1 MKITAYFYLF
11 ISLIVIV
18 AELIHHHTLLFCTK
32 PLLMPVLILFY
43 ILSVSKPLTKMDRL
57 MVAALFFSWIGD
69 VVLMLPGGNKNYFLI
84 GLISFLITH
93 ILYVFAFTQVRD
105 RSLPAILK
113 QKIWLLI
120 PLLAYLIG
128 LISLVFPALD
138 TDMRIPVA
146 IYTSVIGTMVV
157 FALNRFRRVSDRSFA
172 LVFGGAILFMI
183 SDSCIAVNKFLCH
196 GTMPLAGVWIM
207 GLYMAGQYLI
217 VLGMLKNESAE

>member
-1 MKITAYFYLF
+1 
-11 ISLIVIV
+11 
-18 AELIHHHTLLFCTK
+18 
-32 PLLMPVLILFY
+32 
-43 ILSVSKPLTKMDRL
+43 

>member
-1 MKITAYFYLF
+1 
-11 ISLIVIV
+11 
-18 AELIHHHTLLFCTK
+18 
-32 PLLMPVLILFY
+32 
-43 ILSVSKPLTKMDRL
+43 
-57 MVAALFFSWIGD
+57 
-69 VVLMLPGGNKNYFLI
+69 MLPGGNKNYFLI

-93 ILYVFAFTQVRD
+93 LLYVFAFIQVRD
-105 RSLPAILK
+105 RSVPAILR
-113 QKIWLLI
+113 QRIWLLI

-138 TDMRIPVA
+138 ADMRIPVA

-196 GTMPLAGVWIM
+196 GTMPLAGFWIM

-217 VLGMLKNESAE
+217 VQGMLKSESSE